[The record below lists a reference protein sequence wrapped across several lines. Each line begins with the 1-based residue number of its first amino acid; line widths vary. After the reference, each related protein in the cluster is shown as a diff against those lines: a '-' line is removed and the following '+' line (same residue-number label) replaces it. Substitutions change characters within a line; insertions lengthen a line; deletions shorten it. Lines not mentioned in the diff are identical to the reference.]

1 MDDWFYWRNSR
12 DANSNRARFLL
23 EILSTL
29 DVQNSLGSKNDQT
42 IDIRFYLHYA
52 EDFVWLR
59 PQARPS
65 PNREMRFSTRSILV
79 VTSLLKSCEP
89 PFFRVHYA
97 IQGQADWRV
106 GHMGIRRPRL
116 RRSAPGHL
124 RLEGNALCRVQSS
137 NSSQGLSF
145 CRC

>member
-42 IDIRFYLHYA
+42 IDIRFYLYYT

-65 PNREMRFSTRSILV
+65 LNREMRFSTRSILV
-79 VTSLLKSCEP
+79 ATSLLKSCEP
-89 PFFRVHYA
+89 SADSPAFQPRTLDSMRLLRWSAGFSRRLALQWSSSLRARVL
-97 IQGQADWRV
+97 Q
-106 GHMGIRRPRL
+106 
-116 RRSAPGHL
+116 
-124 RLEGNALCRVQSS
+124 
-137 NSSQGLSF
+137 
-145 CRC
+145 